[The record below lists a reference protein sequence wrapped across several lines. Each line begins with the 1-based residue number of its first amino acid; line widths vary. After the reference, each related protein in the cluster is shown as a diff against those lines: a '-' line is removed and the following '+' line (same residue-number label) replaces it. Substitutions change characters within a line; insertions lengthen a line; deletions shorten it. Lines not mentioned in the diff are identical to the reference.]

1 VFEAMGVRYPQIYDR
16 RSPSFPCVVKPFDGS
31 SSVDVSIVRTSA
43 DLTERML
50 EDPRMMFMELV
61 GSEFREYTVDAYYDR
76 HGQLKC
82 LVPRERLEVRAGE
95 VSKAITH
102 GGFVF
107 EFLQPRLK
115 RLAGARG
122 CCTFQV
128 FGSPR
133 SGEVIG
139 LEINPR
145 FGGGYPL
152 TAAAGADYAEW
163 LIREYLL
170 GRDIPDLDD

>member
-1 VFEAMGVRYPQIYDR
+1 M
-16 RSPSFPCVVKPFDGS
+16 
-31 SSVDVSIVRTSA
+31 
-43 DLTERML
+43 
-50 EDPRMMFMELV
+50 
-61 GSEFREYTVDAYYDR
+61 
-76 HGQLKC
+76 
-82 LVPRERLEVRAGE
+82 
-95 VSKAITH
+95 
-102 GGFVF
+102 
-107 EFLQPRLK
+107 
-115 RLAGARG
+115 GARG

-170 GRDIPDLDD
+170 GRDIPDFDDWQRNLMMLRYDAEVLVHGGD